1 LELGQ
6 LKAFVA
12 VAEERNVGRA
22 AARLHLTPSPVSR
35 AVRELERHLGT
46 TLLLRLH
53 HDIELTE
60 AGRHLLAGAQ
70 EILQQLNRLEITVR
84 EIGAA
89 KPPSVAVGGTHYA
102 APSLVDRV
110 VVTIKENA
118 PEYAVSLVTDASSA
132 LIPAV
137 REGRMDVALV
147 HLPVSDAD
155 LDSLPLGVHEF
166 DVAMRAGHALAE
178 RTELWVAD
186 LAGVEI
192 LLTSAK
198 LQPLAMKRLQAALE
212 SKGSGPVRFVENRD
226 FVQIAADVLRSNK
239 VTLSFSEPD
248 SALSAIFSTAQYVRV
263 PLRSNEISMQIGL
276 IWRRTTNMPAWLEA
290 TIAELSS

>member
-70 EILQQLNRLEITVR
+70 EILQQLNRLEISVR

-102 APSLVDRV
+102 SPTLLDRIV
-110 VVTIKENA
+110 RTIEDNA
-118 PEYAVSLVTDASSA
+118 PEYTVSLVTDASSA

-137 REGRMDVALV
+137 REGKLDVALV

-166 DVAMRAGHALAE
+166 DVAMRAGHTLAG
-178 RTELWVAD
+178 RTELSVAD
-186 LAGVEI
+186 LADVEI
-192 LLTSAK
+192 LLASEK
-198 LQPLAMKRLQAALE
+198 LQPVAMKRLQAALE
-212 SKGSGPVRFVENRD
+212 AKGAGPVRFHNKD
-226 FVQIAADVLRSNK
+226 LVQLAADILRSDK
-239 VTLSFSEPD
+239 VTLTASAPD
-248 SALSAIFSTAQYVRV
+248 SAIGAIFSSARYIRV
-263 PLRSNEISMQIGL
+263 PLKRNEISMQTGL
-276 IWRRTTNMPAWLEA
+276 VWRRTTDMPAWLES
-290 TIAELSS
+290 TIANLSS